1 MLTPLPERLRPKNL
15 AEYVG
20 QRHLVGEGCILRNMI
35 DMGSLSSFIL
45 WGPPGVGKTTLAR
58 RIAND
63 FNGKLVLEEFE
74 GDKNPF
80 LPKFYK
86 EPEKYSFQLEMTFLA
101 LRFQQLKDK
110 LSVLDLFHDFIISD
124 YYVAKSFIFS
134 KNNLQDDE
142 YQLFSRFF
150 NIIFSDMPKPEL
162 LVYLYSDVERL
173 QANIRKRGRSYEQEI
188 SDADLENIQ
197 QGYFDFL
204 RQQQNNMR
212 ILLLD
217 TNDLDFVANEKD
229 YQRIIEAINQPYE
242 IGLHRISL

>member
-1 MLTPLPERLRPKNL
+1 MNYNYI
-15 AEYVG
+15 AI
-20 QRHLVGEGCILRNMI
+20 EGTI
-35 DMGSLSSFIL
+35 GA
-45 WGPPGVGKTTLAR
+45 GKTTLAT

-110 LSVLDLFHDFIISD
+110 LGALDLFHDFIISD
-124 YYVAKSFIFS
+124 YYVAKSLIFS
-134 KNNLQDDE
+134 RNNLQEDE
-142 YQLFSRFF
+142 YQLFARFF

-162 LVYLYSDVERL
+162 LVYLYSDVARL
-173 QANIRKRGRSYEQEI
+173 QANIHKRGRSYEQEI
-188 SDADLENIQ
+188 TDNYLADIQ
-197 QGYFDFL
+197 QGYLNFL
-204 RQQQNNMR
+204 HQQQGNMR

-217 TNDLDFVANEKD
+217 TSRMDFVANESD
-229 YQRIIEAINQPYE
+229 YQHIINVIDRPYD
-242 IGLHRISL
+242 IGLHRVAL

>member
-1 MLTPLPERLRPKNL
+1 MYYN
-15 AEYVG
+15 YVAI
-20 QRHLVGEGCILRNMI
+20 EGTI
-35 DMGSLSSFIL
+35 GA
-45 WGPPGVGKTTLAR
+45 GKTTLAT

-110 LSVLDLFHDFIISD
+110 LGVLDLFHDFIISD
-124 YYVAKSFIFS
+124 YYVAKSLIFS
-134 KNNLQDDE
+134 RNNLQEDE
-142 YQLFSRFF
+142 YQLFARFY

-162 LVYLYSDVERL
+162 LVYLYSDVDRL
-173 QANIRKRGRSYEQEI
+173 QRNIHKRGRSYEQEI
-188 SDADLENIQ
+188 SDAYLEDIQ

-217 TNDLDFVANEKD
+217 TNNLDFVANEND
-229 YQRIIEAINQPYE
+229 YQRIIKAIDQPYDV
-242 IGLHRISL
+242 GLHRVSF

>member
-1 MLTPLPERLRPKNL
+1 MQYNYI
-15 AEYVG
+15 AI
-20 QRHLVGEGCILRNMI
+20 EGTI
-35 DMGSLSSFIL
+35 GA
-45 WGPPGVGKTTLAR
+45 GKTTLAS

-80 LPKFYK
+80 LPRFYK

-110 LSVLDLFHDFIISD
+110 LGALDLFHDFIISD
-124 YYVAKSFIFS
+124 YYVAKSLIFS
-134 KNNLQDDE
+134 RNNLQEDE

-162 LVYLYSDVERL
+162 LVYLYSDVPRL
-173 QANIRKRGRSYEQEI
+173 QRNIRKRGRSYEQEI
-188 SDADLENIQ
+188 SDAYLESIQ

-204 RQQQNNMR
+204 RQQQDSMR
-212 ILLLD
+212 ILMID
-217 TNDLDFVANEKD
+217 TNRLDFVERDGD
-229 YQRIIEAINQPYE
+229 YRKIIEAINRPYG
-242 IGLHRISL
+242 IGLHRISF

>member
-1 MLTPLPERLRPKNL
+1 MNYNYI
-15 AEYVG
+15 AI
-20 QRHLVGEGCILRNMI
+20 EGTI
-35 DMGSLSSFIL
+35 GA
-45 WGPPGVGKTTLAR
+45 GKTTLAT
-58 RIAND
+58 RIAHD
-63 FNGKLVLEEFE
+63 FNGKLLLEEFE

-110 LSVLDLFHDFIISD
+110 LGVLDLFHDFIISD
-124 YYVAKSFIFS
+124 YYVAKSLIFS
-134 KNNLQDDE
+134 RNNLQEDE

-173 QANIRKRGRSYEQEI
+173 QQNIRKRGRSYEQEI
-188 SDADLENIQ
+188 SDDYLENIQ

-204 RQQQNNMR
+204 RQQQSNMR

-217 TNDLDFVANEKD
+217 TNRLDFVANEKD
-229 YQRIIEAINQPYE
+229 YQRIIDAIDQPYE
-242 IGLHRISL
+242 IGLHRLAF

>member
-1 MLTPLPERLRPKNL
+1 MQYNYIAIEGT
-15 AEYVG
+15 VG
-20 QRHLVGEGCILRNMI
+20 A
-35 DMGSLSSFIL
+35 
-45 WGPPGVGKTTLAR
+45 GKTSLAT
-58 RIAND
+58 RIAKD
-63 FNGKLVLEEFE
+63 FNGQLILEEFE

-86 EPEKYSFQLEMTFLA
+86 EPDKYSFQLEMTFLA

-110 LSVLDLFHDFIISD
+110 LGALDLFHDFIISD
-124 YYVAKSFIFS
+124 YYVAKSLIFS
-134 KNNLQDDE
+134 RNNLQEDE

-188 SDADLENIQ
+188 SDSYLDDIQ
-197 QGYFDFL
+197 QGYLNFL
-204 RQQQNNMR
+204 HQQQGNMR

-217 TNDLDFVANEKD
+217 TSQMDFVANEND
-229 YQRIIEAINQPYE
+229 YRKIIDAIDRPYDV
-242 IGLHRISL
+242 GLHRVAL

>member
-1 MLTPLPERLRPKNL
+1 MQYNYI
-15 AEYVG
+15 AI
-20 QRHLVGEGCILRNMI
+20 EGTI
-35 DMGSLSSFIL
+35 GA
-45 WGPPGVGKTTLAR
+45 GKTTLAT

-101 LRFQQLKDK
+101 LRYQQLKDK
-110 LSVLDLFHDFIISD
+110 LGMLDLFQDFIISD
-124 YYVAKSFIFS
+124 YYVAKSLIFS
-134 KNNLQDDE
+134 RNNLQEDE

-162 LVYLYSDVERL
+162 LVYLYSDIERL
-173 QANIRKRGRSYEQEI
+173 QANIHKRGRSYEQEI
-188 SDADLENIQ
+188 SDDYLADIQ
-197 QGYFDFL
+197 QGYMNFFN
-204 RQQQNNMR
+204 QQQGNMR

-217 TNDLDFVANEKD
+217 TTHLDFVASERD
-229 YQRIIEAINQPYE
+229 YQRIIEVIDRPYE
-242 IGLHRISL
+242 IGLHRVAL